1 MKIDEV
7 FQELGYKLVNH
18 GNYYS
23 TSALYR
29 NGTSPTSLT
38 IYPKTNV
45 IIDWVTGQKFSLG
58 EIVKATLQLNDLNQA
73 KQWLEAKNVR
83 ITIEQPELTLNEPE
97 IFPAEILQSLKP
109 DHSYWL
115 NRGISKE
122 VLEEFRGGVCDK
134 EMMKNRYVI
143 PVFNNKNDLIGLVGR
158 TLVDSKIKYK
168 IKGNKNSFRHA
179 FNLSLKDIKQKK
191 EIILVESQGCVLSL
205 FTAGIRNCL
214 CLFGISLSNEQLSS
228 LIALDLTK
236 IIISTNRD
244 HGPGIIAAD
253 KLQRRLWKFFDK
265 RQIEIRLPP
274 DKDFN
279 ETILK
284 ENGVESIKNWYN
296 KI

>member
-7 FQELGYKLVNH
+7 FRELGYKLVNH

-29 NGTSPTSLT
+29 NGSSPTSLT

-45 IIDWVTGQKFSLG
+45 IIDWVTGEKFSLSA
-58 EIVKATLQLNDLNQA
+58 IVQASLQLSDPNQA
-73 KQWLEAKNVR
+73 KQWLEAKNIR
-83 ITIEQPELTLNEPE
+83 TTIEQPELTLNEPK
-97 IFPAEILQSLKP
+97 IFPAEILRSLKP

-143 PVFNNKNDLIGLVGR
+143 PVFNKNNDLVGLVGR

-179 FNLSLKDIKQKK
+179 FNLSLQDIKQKK

-205 FTAGIRNCL
+205 FQAGIRNCL

-228 LIALDLTK
+228 LIALDLSR
-236 IIISTNRD
+236 IIIATNND
-244 HGPGIIAAD
+244 MGPGVIAAA
-253 KLQRRLWKFFDK
+253 KLEKRLRKFFDK
-265 RQIEIRLPP
+265 RQVEIRLP
-274 DKDFN
+274 DCKDFN
-279 ETILK
+279 CQLIEK
-284 ENGVESIKNWYN
+284 GVESIKDWYEN
-296 KI
+296 KK